1 MRNFL
6 WRNARKLRSKRWAG
20 IARVAMYVG
29 LVNFGVS
36 YVLMRSAFAGAERAV
51 QRLGSRLTQELGGQ
65 VLGEPQAVSVNG
77 QLLLLAAKQT
87 ELSVKGVL
95 DRFDAHCEA
104 HSGGLREEFEKV
116 PGFEQRKLAL
126 PASMR
131 DPGRIGIIRSDA
143 GHAVDSET
151 EAHLV
156 CIAQPKDGGGIA
168 GLVLRVKEFMATG
181 DAARIGDMR
190 YVAARKLPNG
200 KTQVIAIWTEGKFN
214 IEAMFPDRGDAPG
227 SDAPDFPRPPEA
239 VRSFSAVMPNHPYA
253 VRFYDSSASPAQV
266 LSFYDRAL
274 TQAGWMT
281 RPSSM
286 TADGPELH
294 GTEVRAFTKAGRA
307 MAVSVHHDGSDQTGV
322 SVIELGSMQRV
333 VAEAVTP
340 E

>member
-1 MRNFL
+1 MLNFL
-6 WRNARKLRSKRWAG
+6 FNQARRKRWAG
-20 IARVAMYVG
+20 VARVAMYLG
-29 LVNFGVS
+29 LVNFGIS
-36 YVLMRSAFAGAERAV
+36 YLLMRSAFAGAERAV
-51 QRLGSRLTQELGGQ
+51 QRLGAQLTKELGGQ

-87 ELSVKGVL
+87 DLSVKAVL
-95 DRFDAHCEA
+95 DQFDAHCEA
-104 HSGGLREEFEKV
+104 HSGGLREEFEKI
-116 PGFEQRKLAL
+116 PGFDQRKLAL
-126 PASMR
+126 PESMR

-156 CIAQPKDGGGIA
+156 CIAQPKEGGGVA
-168 GLVLRVKEFMATG
+168 GLITRVKEFMATG
-181 DAARIGDMR
+181 DAARIGEMR
-190 YVAARKLPNG
+190 YVAARKMDNG

-227 SDAPDFPRPPEA
+227 SDALDFPRPPQS

-253 VRFYDSSASPAQV
+253 VRFYDSSEAPARV
-266 LSFYDRAL
+266 LSFYDRTL
-274 TQAGWMT
+274 TQAGWAT

-286 TADGPELH
+286 TQAGPELH

-307 MAVSVHHDGSDQTGV
+307 MAVSVQQDGPDQTGV
-322 SVIELGSMQRV
+322 SVIELGTMERV